1 MPSISSELLNELS
14 WCHGRE
20 SAGMRGWVRKM
31 VRLTPFSDPIL
42 VAREQTRD
50 YEAKGYAVA
59 CIGSVA
65 VVGALRCMSTIPPSP
80 QAMQASQTSPSSH
93 DRSEVFGRLILDLR
107 WQAANRGVE
116 LFQAIHPTESGL
128 LTDLDRLRG
137 YERGGMYRVARLLQM
152 DCKPIEPLALS
163 GALDGPITANS
174 KLQFRP
180 YRELAWSRWCHLIE
194 QTYTGSLDIPGL
206 AGLRSIDNTLA
217 GYADGIPEQ
226 KRAWWSVWEAGIP
239 VGCMLVTPV
248 GPSTGELTY
257 LGLVPGARGRGFGA
271 EMLRFVGNWMLD
283 QKRERLVLAV
293 DERNKPAISTYQKFG
308 LRVTISLDAWL
319 APPFSTDRPHSV
331 PPWGEPRLES

>member
-1 MPSISSELLNELS
+1 
-14 WCHGRE
+14 
-20 SAGMRGWVRKM
+20 
-31 VRLTPFSDPIL
+31 
-42 VAREQTRD
+42 
-50 YEAKGYAVA
+50 
-59 CIGSVA
+59 
-65 VVGALRCMSTIPPSP
+65 
-80 QAMQASQTSPSSH
+80 
-93 DRSEVFGRLILDLR
+93 
-107 WQAANRGVE
+107 
-116 LFQAIHPTESGL
+116 
-128 LTDLDRLRG
+128 
-137 YERGGMYRVARLLQM
+137 MYRVARLLQM

-163 GALDGPITANS
+163 GALAGPITANS

-319 APPFSTDRPHSV
+319 APPLSTDRPHSV